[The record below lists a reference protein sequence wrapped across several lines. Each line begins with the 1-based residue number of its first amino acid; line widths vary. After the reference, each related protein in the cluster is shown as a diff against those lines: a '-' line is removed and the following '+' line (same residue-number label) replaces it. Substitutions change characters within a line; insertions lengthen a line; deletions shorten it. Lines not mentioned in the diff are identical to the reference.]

1 MAYAGEVFAQLLTV
15 QAYAQR
21 RDMICETLGEVTE
34 VARPDGAFYAF
45 VKVPERLGMTGTRF
59 FERCVEENVLVI
71 PGGVFSERD
80 THIRLSYATDPARLA
95 EGLEIIGRLMS
106 D

>member
-1 MAYAGEVFAQLLTV
+1 
-15 QAYAQR
+15 
-21 RDMICETLGEVTE
+21 MIMETLGAVTE

-45 VKVPERLGMTGTRF
+45 VKVPEHLGMTGTQF

-80 THIRLSYATDPARLA
+80 THIRLSYATDPRRSRR
-95 EGLEIIGRLMS
+95 GWRRSRG
-106 D
+106 